1 MSIETP
7 SNIETNGTVQVFAMW
22 ISMLAVAKNKDV
34 VLIAARAR
42 IEILLAKTDMLK
54 EKKSE
59 ILTQLETL
67 ERDIERVRRRSG

>member
-1 MSIETP
+1 
-7 SNIETNGTVQVFAMW
+7 MW

-34 VLIAARAR
+34 VLTAARAR